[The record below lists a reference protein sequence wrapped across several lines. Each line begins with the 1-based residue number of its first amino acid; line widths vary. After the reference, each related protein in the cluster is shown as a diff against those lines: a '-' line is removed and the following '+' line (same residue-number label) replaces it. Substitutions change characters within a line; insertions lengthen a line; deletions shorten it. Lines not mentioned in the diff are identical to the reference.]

1 MESDLENLRLNHS
14 QLLTECDQLKSK
26 KTELE
31 MSESQNRKK
40 LDETNRSRQAVLD
53 RTRDEYEKLLQKYNE
68 LDEVYQEIIT
78 IREKDSCKSPLSF
91 SSLKTFFSV
100 VSSRI

>member
-1 MESDLENLRLNHS
+1 MESDLENLRLKHS
-14 QLLTECDQLKSK
+14 QLLTECDQLKSV

-40 LDETNRSRQAVLD
+40 LDEINRSRQAVLD

-68 LDEVYQEIIT
+68 LDEVYQEINT
-78 IREKDSCKSPLSF
+78 IREKDSCKFRRHFLS
-91 SSLKTFFSV
+91 
-100 VSSRI
+100 